1 MDGWVHNADSGAP
14 CADAGDL
21 GDTKIRTSLGASQV
35 AVGILFGGWSDS
47 IDLYEESL
55 AAAGAEASKTVTL
68 MREVQQIG
76 AALAT
81 EARSSKTLVRKRN
94 PWDLGF

>member
-1 MDGWVHNADSGAP
+1 M
-14 CADAGDL
+14 

-47 IDLYEESL
+47 LDAYEESL
-55 AAAGAEASKTVTL
+55 MREGQEASETVTL

-81 EARSSKTLVRKRN
+81 DARSSKAFNKKKN